1 MVVLADWIN
10 FYFPTKIHLEVDCS
24 YKVGN
29 YIGGIGNRIVV
40 ITTQKEMQNTG
51 ELSVVKSSIEKSAEG
66 VIIYDDIESEAT
78 LKDLDTAAH
87 FARQSQANCII
98 AYGSYD
104 SVNAAKCVS
113 LLTTNDMFADELIIG
128 HKETV
133 NPPLPLVIIPT
144 MPLMGLEC
152 APFCTIAD
160 NRDRQRRYFSHPG
173 LFPELVISDAKIGL
187 HLTSSDISKIAISV
201 LAASIDTLLSKYAN
215 ELTIATTVRAIEL
228 VYKNILISIRD
239 TKNLVA
245 KHAIFSASLLTG
257 ISQSIAS
264 LGLCYALSLA
274 TISLTKLDIF
284 QAMSILLPHVLEYNL
299 TASAGKYVLI
309 ARALDED
316 ITDISVIEAAIRA
329 VEGVRKIYNEL
340 RIPQKLSEYEVKKAD
355 LSSIASLAISYP
367 FLESLQRELPKNE
380 IETILIAAY

>member
-1 MVVLADWIN
+1 MVVFADWVN
-10 FYFPTKIHLEVDCS
+10 FHFPSKVHLEVDCS

-29 YIGGIGNRIVV
+29 YIRDIGNRIVI
-40 ITTQKEMQNTG
+40 ITTQSEMKNTG
-51 ELSVVKSSIEKSAEG
+51 ELSVIKSSIEKNADG
-66 VIIYDDIESEAT
+66 VIIYDDIESETT

-104 SVNAAKCVS
+104 SINAAKCAS
-113 LLTTNDMFADELIIG
+113 LLATNDMFAEDLILGQQSPI
-128 HKETV
+128 
-133 NPPLPLVIIPT
+133 NPPLPLVIIPI

-160 NRDRQRRYFSHPG
+160 NRDRQRKYFSHPG

-187 HLTSSDISKIAISV
+187 HLTASDISKIAISV
-201 LAASIDTLLSKYAN
+201 LAAAIDTILSKYAN

-239 TKNLVA
+239 PKNLVA
-245 KHAIFSASLLTG
+245 KHAIFSASVLTG
-257 ISQSIAS
+257 ISQSVTS
-264 LGLCYALSLA
+264 LGLCFALSLA

-299 TASAGKYVLI
+299 TASAGKYVMV

-329 VEGVRKIYNEL
+329 VEGVRKIYTEL
-340 RIPQKLSEYEVKKAD
+340 RIPQKLSEYDVKKAD
-355 LSSIASLAISYP
+355 LSSIAALAISFP